1 MSVDAKNLGK
11 YLRILRMS
19 DAMLFEVRSPIQNI
33 GTTYTTDALVLG
45 GTNGRFCFK
54 TTEPE
59 EENKFALDFW
69 CESATNWPV
78 EVDIRITLM
87 ESDEKHESGRGFLT
101 LVENYVKTPWHNI
114 NDVVFTD
121 AGEQQ
126 SFDCEIE
133 DDALRYFIVE
143 LNEQ

>member
-1 MSVDAKNLGK
+1 M
-11 YLRILRMS
+11 
-19 DAMLFEVRSPIQNI
+19 EV
-33 GTTYTTDALVLG
+33 
-45 GTNGRFCFK
+45 
-54 TTEPE
+54 E
-59 EENKFALDFW
+59 
-69 CESATNWPV
+69 
-78 EVDIRITLM
+78 IRITLM

-101 LVENYVKTPWHNI
+101 LVENYVKTPCHNI